1 MFCSSVGS
9 YGGLLTEDLVKFES
23 QIRKTRKC
31 AVHAYVNKFEI
42 KKKTKTKN
50 HRNDNRTPLIKLKD
64 SKWKVEEEEEEELG
78 EVEEEACREFLVK
91 NICNDFHLTDDRD
104 VCYACQRI
112 YTNVTDNRPLDTLAS
127 ECMTANDTLDV
138 PWRPHFFGLSGG
150 NDFTLAD
157 SLDAEDSIANDILD
171 DGKVVCT
178 LAVPRM
184 TDWAGDYDQTN
195 LTTIDSDKDSGVYS
209 EELSFSFET
218 SVGPDGTEYSSKDDD
233 TISRHHSKSEREVRE
248 NFNEDTSYD
257 EFEGHNVFNELRSP
271 FERKVWKRRNGR
283 YKVRN
288 PMCPPQLYKA
298 TINYADQDVTL
309 GSERSAESGL
319 NYEEH
324 FKFLRDI
331 EDIEAGKECNCEI
344 EREKI
349 SVNQETSD
357 SDQRRHET
365 LVTAQTIEVNDQ
377 QVYHGRLSDF
387 QVKLAQMKL
396 EIAEMVA
403 EAAELD
409 NILGDDEINDVISS
423 HDRHYTMGPEYS
435 DFSCTE
441 SNDSETGSE
450 DESEDSLSEYS
461 SPNYTQ
467 YHTL

>member
-1 MFCSSVGS
+1 VFCSSVGS
-9 YGGLLTEDLVKFES
+9 YGGLQAEDLVQFES

-31 AVHAYVNKFEI
+31 AGHVDKFEF
-42 KKKTKTKN
+42 KKKSKTKN
-50 HRNDNRTPLIKLKD
+50 HRNDRIDIEIPLIKETSKLKD
-64 SKWKVEEEEEEELG
+64 SNWKVEEEEFE
-78 EVEEEACREFLVK
+78 EVEEETRREFLVR
-91 NICNDFHLTDDRD
+91 NICNDFHLTDDHD
-104 VCYACQRI
+104 ACYACRRI
-112 YTNVTDNRPLDTLAS
+112 YTNVTDNRPLDTLAN

-157 SLDAEDSIANDILD
+157 SLDTEDSVDNDILD

-178 LAVPRM
+178 LAVPHM
-184 TDWAGDYDQTN
+184 TDWARDYDQTN
-195 LTTIDSDKDSGVYS
+195 LSTTDSEKDSGVYS
-209 EELSFSFET
+209 EELSFSIDT
-218 SVGPDGTEYSSKDDD
+218 SVGPEGKKYKNQGRAE
-233 TISRHHSKSEREVRE
+233 HGVHG
-248 NFNEDTSYD
+248 NFSEDTSYD
-257 EFEGHNVFNELRSP
+257 ENKGLSLFDELRSP

-298 TINYADQDVTL
+298 TINYADHEVEL
-309 GSERSAESGL
+309 GSERSAESGP

-324 FKFLRDI
+324 FKFLKDI
-331 EDIEAGKECNCEI
+331 EDIEAGKECNSEI

-357 SDQRRHET
+357 SDQRRQET
-365 LVTAQTIEVNDQ
+365 LVTAQTIEVNEQ
-377 QVYHGRLSDF
+377 QVYHGHLSDF

-435 DFSCTE
+435 DFSGSE
-441 SNDSETGSE
+441 SDDSETGSE
-450 DESEDSLSEYS
+450 EESEDALSAHS
-461 SPNYTQ
+461 SPTYTQ